1 MKTIKKFKHINASTV
16 DEAVSNLRK
25 YGDKASVIAGG
36 TDLLGTMRFEILND
50 NDYPEAV
57 INLKTIPGLDF
68 IKEEEGILKIGAL
81 TRLEDIATNSIARS
95 KYAALSEAAG
105 KTASPHI
112 REMGTIGGNICQLIR
127 CWYFRKDDNRFDCTR
142 KGGKRCY
149 AITGDARYHSIF
161 GSIRVGCTPCSNECP
176 NNVNIPDYMS
186 KIREGKTAEAAQIL
200 MEHNPLAAMTGR
212 VCPHFCES
220 GCNRSEYD
228 EAVSVRGIERFL
240 GDYMLTNSA
249 KMYKAPRKENKKTVA
264 VVGSGPS
271 GLTAAYFLRRLGY
284 KVTILESQAEP
295 GGLLMYGIPA
305 YRLPKDIVRKQVKV
319 LEDMG
324 IELKL
329 NTEETKIDKL
339 AKKYDAVYVA
349 TGAWK
354 ERTAGTKGEEL
365 FQSGSEF
372 LREAN
377 LGSKKAP
384 GKKVAVMGGGN
395 VAIDVARTLLR
406 MGSEPVIIYRR
417 GKAEMPA
424 LKDDVIKTEEEGIQ
438 IQFLTLPIEAVK
450 KGKKIALECAKMKLG
465 PLDESGR
472 PRPIQV
478 KGSEFIT
485 EYDAVLTA
493 IGETP
498 DTSILPKGLVDEKGR
513 AKIDMDTYSMDKN
526 IFAGGDFATGPATVV
541 EAMAAGRKA
550 AGSINTY
557 LGGEEPECDC
567 DCEECAG
574 QPDSFNSDYLKKTD
588 RVESP
593 ELSVSERIKSLNIEE
608 AGGLKLSEVKNEAN
622 RCFNCG
628 CVAVNPS
635 DMAAALVALDAKIV
649 TSSRIIDADDFWAA
663 DQVVKSTLL
672 ENDEIVTEIHIPEPL
687 TGVKSAFIKFAIR
700 KTIDFPIVNV
710 AAAIKTQKG
719 VVKSARICLN
729 AVYCNPYRVTKAE
742 DYMLGKSITVT
753 NAEAAADA
761 AMTDAISLPFNKYK
775 IQVAKAMVKR
785 AILACK

>member
-1 MKTIKKFKHINASTV
+1 MKTIKKFKHINASTI
-16 DEAVSNLRK
+16 DEVVSNLRK

-57 INLKTIPGLDF
+57 VNLKTIPGLDF
-68 IKEEEGILKIGAL
+68 IKEEDGILKIGAL
-81 TRLEDIATNSIARS
+81 TRLEDIATNSIARN

-127 CWYFRKDDNRFDCTR
+127 CWYFRKEDNRFDCTR

-161 GSIRVGCTPCSNECP
+161 GSIRVGCTPCSSECP

-249 KMYKAPRKENKKTVA
+249 KMYKAPRKENNKTVA

-271 GLTAAYFLRRLGY
+271 GLTAAYFLRCLGY

-295 GGLLMYGIPA
+295 GGLLMYGIPS

-329 NTEETKIDKL
+329 NTEETKIEKL

-354 ERTAGTKGEEL
+354 ERTAGTKGEDL
-365 FQSGSEF
+365 FQSGAEF

-472 PRPIQV
+472 PRPIQI

-485 EYDAVLTA
+485 EYDVVLTA

-498 DTSILPKGLVDEKGR
+498 DTSILPKELVDEKGR
-513 AKIDMDTYSMDKN
+513 AKIDMDTYSMGKN

-557 LGGEEPECDC
+557 LGGKDPECDC
-567 DCEECAG
+567 DCKECTG
-574 QPDSFNSDYLKKTD
+574 QPDSFNSDYLKKTV
-588 RVESP
+588 RVEAP
-593 ELSVSERIKSLNIEE
+593 ELSVAERIKSLNIEE

-649 TSSRIIDADDFWAA
+649 TSSRTIEADDFWAA

-672 ENDEIVTEIHIPEPL
+672 ENDEFVTEIQIPEPL
-687 TGVKSAFIKFAIR
+687 TGVKSAFLKFAIR

-742 DYMLGKSITVT
+742 DYMLGKSITVA

-761 AMTDAISLPFNKYK
+761 AMTDAIALPFNKYK